1 MADNQDERQKRD
13 EQIRETIMAKLIE
26 TGEKD
31 RLKEILREQLIQS
44 GWKDELKEFCK
55 DIIRKKG
62 LEKVTVEELV
72 AEITPHGRA
81 TVPESI
87 KADLLK
93 RIRTF
98 LQST

>member
-1 MADNQDERQKRD
+1 MKEYC
-13 EQIRETIMAKLIE
+13 
-26 TGEKD
+26 
-31 RLKEILREQLIQS
+31 KEIIHR
-44 GWKDELKEFCK
+44 
-55 DIIRKKG
+55 KG
-62 LEKVTVEELV
+62 LGKVTVEELV
-72 AEITPHGRA
+72 AEITPHGRGEELVLIMKNINIYNYQYLSAPA